1 MSGIAAQDDLL
12 RCCYV
17 MVPLLFYSPQMVY
30 RVHVKS
36 LYVEQFQDL
45 RFAIVGV
52 TIIMV

>member
-1 MSGIAAQDDLL
+1 MSGSAAQGDLL

-30 RVHVKS
+30 RVHVTF
-36 LYVEQFQDL
+36 LFVEQFQDL

-52 TIIMV
+52 TVIMV